1 MKTSNNAGSKN
12 TINTSSM
19 MPAEQLA
26 AMKERFEQGLK
37 EAEQPFHGW
46 DFGYITDSGRMQSG
60 VLRWSYD
67 EMARSC
73 MNDAKRMLDMGTGGG
88 ELLSSLHPLP
98 PYTCATEGYAPN
110 IAIAKDR
117 LSPLGVNVYPVT
129 DDSQLPFADGEFD
142 LILNR
147 HESYNP
153 REVWRLLS
161 EGGVFLTQQVG
172 WSDCRE
178 INDRLGIP
186 MPSDY
191 AGWELDFA
199 VDQMVRNGF
208 HIWDQREATPVQ
220 RFYDIGALVYYL
232 NTIPWQVPDF
242 TVERFREPLW
252 EIHLEMERHGFWE
265 VQQKRFII
273 GATKNK

>member
-1 MKTSNNAGSKN
+1 MNTLNNTGAKNKTN
-12 TINTSSM
+12 TTPM
-19 MPAEQLA
+19 MPTEQLV

-46 DFGYITDSGRMQSG
+46 DFGYITSSGRMQSG
-60 VLRWSYD
+60 VMPWSYN

-73 MNDAKRMLDMGTGGG
+73 MQDTKRMLDMGTGGG
-88 ELLSSLHPLP
+88 ELLSSLLPLP
-98 PYTCATEGYAPN
+98 PYTCATEGYTPN
-110 IAIAKDR
+110 IAIAKNR
-117 LSPLGVNVYPVT
+117 LSPLGVNVYPVI
-129 DDSQLPFADGEFD
+129 DDAQLPFADGEFD

-147 HESYNP
+147 HESYDE
-153 REVWRLLS
+153 REVWRVLS
-161 EGGVFLTQQVG
+161 ESGVFLTQQVG

-191 AGWELDFA
+191 AGWELGFA
-199 VDQMVRNGF
+199 VDQLVRNGF
-208 HIWDQREATPVQ
+208 HIWDQRESAPVQ

-232 NTIPWQVPDF
+232 KTIPWQVPDF
-242 TVERFREPLW
+242 TVEQFRDPLW
-252 EIHLEMERHGFWE
+252 DIHLEMEQHGFWE

-273 GATKNK
+273 CATKNK